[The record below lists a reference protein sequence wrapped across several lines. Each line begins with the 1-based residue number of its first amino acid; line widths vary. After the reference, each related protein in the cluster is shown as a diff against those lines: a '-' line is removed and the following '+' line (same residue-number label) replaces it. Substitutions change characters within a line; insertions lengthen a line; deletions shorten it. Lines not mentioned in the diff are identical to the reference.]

1 MHTSTIHQ
9 NTANLRTYEH
19 YVRPAITDTMPSTGL
34 RQEDYLN
41 SNNIMAKQRTA
52 HAYELELRKMIKSR
66 TGADMEPWLL
76 PQVRATASNMVML
89 DKVQAELEATDS
101 LVTLVSGSMAQMKN
115 EVSPLLP
122 YYDKMQRTLMLQFEA
137 IGLNYKTTPSKV
149 KEDTKKGVDTE
160 KYGLSNLLTQA
171 RDTMNEVP
179 EMD

>member
-1 MHTSTIHQ
+1 
-9 NTANLRTYEH
+9 
-19 YVRPAITDTMPSTGL
+19 
-34 RQEDYLN
+34 
-41 SNNIMAKQRTA
+41 
-52 HAYELELRKMIKSR
+52 
-66 TGADMEPWLL
+66 
-76 PQVRATASNMVML
+76 MVML

-101 LVTLVSGSMAQMKN
+101 LVTLVSGSMSQMKN

-160 KYGLSNLLTQA
+160 KDGLSNLLTQA
-171 RDTMNEVP
+171 RDTMNEIP

>member
-1 MHTSTIHQ
+1 
-9 NTANLRTYEH
+9 
-19 YVRPAITDTMPSTGL
+19 
-34 RQEDYLN
+34 
-41 SNNIMAKQRTA
+41 MAKQRTA

-89 DKVQAELEATDS
+89 DKVQAELEDTNKF
-101 LVTLVSGSMAQMKN
+101 VTMMPGSTAQLKN
-115 EVSPLLP
+115 EVNPLLP

-160 KYGLSNLLTQA
+160 KDGLSNLLTQA
-171 RDTMNEVP
+171 RDTMNEIP
-179 EMD
+179 EME

>member
-1 MHTSTIHQ
+1 
-9 NTANLRTYEH
+9 
-19 YVRPAITDTMPSTGL
+19 
-34 RQEDYLN
+34 
-41 SNNIMAKQRTA
+41 MAKQRTA

-89 DKVQAELEATDS
+89 DKVQAELEDTS
-101 LVTLVSGSMAQMKN
+101 RLVTLMPGSTAQMKN
-115 EVSPLLP
+115 EVNPLLP

-137 IGLNYKTTPSKV
+137 IGLNYKVTPSKV

-160 KYGLSNLLTQA
+160 KDGLSNLLTQA
-171 RDTMNEVP
+171 RDTMNEIP

>member
-1 MHTSTIHQ
+1 
-9 NTANLRTYEH
+9 
-19 YVRPAITDTMPSTGL
+19 
-34 RQEDYLN
+34 
-41 SNNIMAKQRTA
+41 MAKQRTA

-89 DKVQAELEATDS
+89 DKVQAELEDTS
-101 LVTLVSGSMAQMKN
+101 RLVTLMPGSTAQMKN
-115 EVSPLLP
+115 EVNPLLP

-137 IGLNYKTTPSKV
+137 IGLNYKITPSKV

-160 KYGLSNLLTQA
+160 KDGLSNLLTAA
-171 RDTMNEVP
+171 RDTMNEIP